1 MAGTFAFLFLLILI
15 SPLLGGQDHLE
26 IVSRFNLV
34 FCFCFYS
41 FSFVFFYFV
50 HHHHQTGIYPP
61 SHREREMRQSMR
73 TCCEKK
79 VPDFRAF
86 AFFFFVFCLLCLLCL
101 VFACG
106 KRSANVCMSERAS
119 EHRQGWSRHVFFLTY
134 DYLLLTDSQ
143 NESTAYLLVL
153 LVETFMLSRL
163 TICYS

>member
-1 MAGTFAFLFLLILI
+1 
-15 SPLLGGQDHLE
+15 
-26 IVSRFNLV
+26 
-34 FCFCFYS
+34 
-41 FSFVFFYFV
+41 
-50 HHHHQTGIYPP
+50 
-61 SHREREMRQSMR
+61 MR

-119 EHRQGWSRHVFFLTY
+119 EHRQGWSRHVLFFFTY
-134 DYLLLTDSQ
+134 DYLLSTDSQ
-143 NESTAYLLVL
+143 NESTAYLLVVS
-153 LVETFMLSRL
+153 VETSMLSRP